1 MYKPTL
7 RGRKQEEAR
16 AAAKYFIYFYLVFKY
31 EIV

>member
-16 AAAKYFIYFYLVFKY
+16 AAAKYYFFYLVFKY